1 MQHRK
6 LRKNC
11 RNPKTFRT
19 VFIAREIPSS
29 GGMGTKGFSD
39 NLESFHKNTKNAI
52 TQMQIQTHKCK
63 YKYTNTNT
71 QNHKYTDSQQQ
82 RPGFSNNLEC
92 LLLKVQPSA
101 KCVYC
106 HTQIGL
112 PLLPSQFQSLPTLNP
127 CVCHI
132 HFKDSHAIIFRFLAA
147 ETIQIFVQSIF
158 TLLSYLWSIFLG
170 LRVIS
175 YLAHTQ

>member
-101 KCVYC
+101 KCIYC

-112 PLLPSQFQSLPTLNP
+112 SCCQANFNP
-127 CVCHI
+127 FPRLI
-132 HFKDSHAIIFRFLAA
+132 H
-147 ETIQIFVQSIF
+147 VYVIF
-158 TLLSYLWSIFLG
+158 TSRI
-170 LRVIS
+170 
-175 YLAHTQ
+175 HTQSSLDFSPPRQYRYLFNPFLHCFHIFGVYFWGWE